1 MKEGEV
7 ISKTKMIK
15 FLTNKTQTM
24 WVPEEKGFKKIALTT
39 RYDGNEATIVQV
51 KEASPYLF
59 IRADSETQE
68 FRLVYN
74 TKEKELMKGSIL
86 PVGWGE

>member
-15 FLTNKTQTM
+15 WLTKKTQTM
-24 WVPEEKGFKKIALTT
+24 WDQEEKTFKNIALTT
-39 RYDGNEATIVQV
+39 RYDGSEATIMELKEV
-51 KEASPYLF
+51 KPYIF

-68 FRLVYN
+68 FRLVYD
-74 TKEKELMKGSIL
+74 TKKKELMKGSIL
-86 PVGWGE
+86 PMGWGK

>member
-15 FLTNKTQTM
+15 WLTNKTQTM
-24 WVPEEKGFKKIALTT
+24 WVAKEKGFKQIALTT
-39 RYDGNEATIVQV
+39 RYDGNEATITQI
-51 KEASPYLF
+51 KDAPPYRF
-59 IRADSETQE
+59 IRADSKTQE